1 MKAKEKSCFKG
12 PLSPGEPAPVRAKG
26 AVVQSLC
33 GRDKKRC
40 FMIVEECDD
49 GSDRVMLAD
58 GKLRKISSPK
68 KKSLR
73 HLAIL
78 AIAGE
83 GQTSI
88 PDGDEKLSEYLRE
101 FEENLKRKH

>member
-1 MKAKEKSCFKG
+1 MKTPENEKN
-12 PLSPGEPAPVRAKG
+12 GENLRIRAKG
-26 AVVQSLC
+26 AVVRSLC

-40 FMIVEECDD
+40 FMIVEECPDD
-49 GSDRVMLAD
+49 GDRVMLAD

-73 HLAIL
+73 HLTIL

-83 GQTSI
+83 GETSI
-88 PDGDEKLSEYLRE
+88 PDEDEKLSEYLRE
-101 FEENLKRKH
+101 FEENHNASIKS